1 LLCVAGGETY
11 YPLIKTHFITTRMR
25 REVLSA
31 LVVHLIRKEK
41 RWAISGGV
49 AALVGAACLI
59 PLMAETLNPPLR
71 PAPIHDTSTDTVNPP
86 AFEVLDET
94 RAGTSHT
101 RERGGPV
108 LAEAQAPG
116 LSQYC
121 IARNRP
127 FPRCSVSARMGGC
140 RRYRVGHCRLRCGSP
155 SVRGNRSHCR
165 FFTLR
170 VM

>member
-1 LLCVAGGETY
+1 MLCVAGGETY
-11 YPLIKTHFITTRMR
+11 YPLIETHFITTRMR

-59 PLMAETLNPPLR
+59 PLIAETLNPPLR
-71 PAPIHDTSTDTVNPP
+71 AAPIHDISTDTVNPP

-108 LAEAQAPG
+108 LAEAQAPAFPSMQRISAHWRLQKISG
-116 LSQYC
+116 RTLWPQMR
-121 IARNRP
+121 IA
-127 FPRCSVSARMGGC
+127 
-140 RRYRVGHCRLRCGSP
+140 VGSRQPLALPLFLLCG
-155 SVRGNRSHCR
+155 
-165 FFTLR
+165 
-170 VM
+170 

>member
-11 YPLIKTHFITTRMR
+11 YPLIETHFITTRMR

-59 PLMAETLNPPLR
+59 PLIAETLNPPLR
-71 PAPIHDTSTDTVNPP
+71 AAPIHDISTDTVNPP

-108 LAEAQAPG
+108 LAEAQAPAYPDIVSLETD
-116 LSQYC
+116 LSLDAAYQRALAVAED
-121 IARNRP
+121 I
-127 FPRCSVSARMGGC
+127 G
-140 RRYRVGHCRLRCGSP
+140 
-155 SVRGNRSHCR
+155 
-165 FFTLR
+165 
-170 VM
+170 

>member
-1 LLCVAGGETY
+1 VAGGETY
-11 YPLIKTHFITTRMR
+11 YPLIETHFITTRMR

-59 PLMAETLNPPLR
+59 PLIAETLNPPLR
-71 PAPIHDTSTDTVNPP
+71 AAPIHDISTDTVNPP

-108 LAEAQAPG
+108 LAEAQAPAYPDIVSLETD
-116 LSQYC
+116 LSLDAAYQRALAVAED
-121 IARNRP
+121 I
-127 FPRCSVSARMGGC
+127 G
-140 RRYRVGHCRLRCGSP
+140 
-155 SVRGNRSHCR
+155 
-165 FFTLR
+165 
-170 VM
+170 

>member
-1 LLCVAGGETY
+1 
-11 YPLIKTHFITTRMR
+11 M
-25 REVLSA
+25 SA

-59 PLMAETLNPPLR
+59 PLIAETLNPPLR
-71 PAPIHDTSTDTVNPP
+71 AAPIHDISTDTVNPP

-108 LAEAQAPG
+108 LAEAQAPAYPDIVSLETD
-116 LSQYC
+116 LSLDAAYQRALAVAED
-121 IARNRP
+121 I
-127 FPRCSVSARMGGC
+127 G
-140 RRYRVGHCRLRCGSP
+140 
-155 SVRGNRSHCR
+155 
-165 FFTLR
+165 
-170 VM
+170 

>member
-1 LLCVAGGETY
+1 MLCVAGGETY
-11 YPLIKTHFITTRMR
+11 YPLIETHFITTRMR

-59 PLMAETLNPPLR
+59 PLIAETLNPPLR
-71 PAPIHDTSTDTVNPP
+71 AAPIHDISTDTVNPP

-94 RAGTSHT
+94 PAGTSHT

-108 LAEAQAPG
+108 LAEAQAPAYPDIVSLETD
-116 LSQYC
+116 LSLDAAYQRALAVAED
-121 IARNRP
+121 I
-127 FPRCSVSARMGGC
+127 G
-140 RRYRVGHCRLRCGSP
+140 
-155 SVRGNRSHCR
+155 
-165 FFTLR
+165 
-170 VM
+170 

>member
-1 LLCVAGGETY
+1 MLCVAGGETY
-11 YPLIKTHFITTRMR
+11 YPLIETHFITTRMR

-49 AALVGAACLI
+49 AVLVGAACLI
-59 PLMAETLNPPLR
+59 PLIAETLNPPLR
-71 PAPIHDTSTDTVNPP
+71 AAPIHDISTDTVNPP

-108 LAEAQAPG
+108 LAEAQAPAYPDIVSLETD
-116 LSQYC
+116 LSLDAAYQRALAVAED
-121 IARNRP
+121 I
-127 FPRCSVSARMGGC
+127 G
-140 RRYRVGHCRLRCGSP
+140 
-155 SVRGNRSHCR
+155 
-165 FFTLR
+165 
-170 VM
+170 

>member
-1 LLCVAGGETY
+1 MLCVAGGETY
-11 YPLIKTHFITTRMR
+11 YPLIETHFITTRMR

-59 PLMAETLNPPLR
+59 PLIAETLNPPLR
-71 PAPIHDTSTDTVNPP
+71 AAPIHDISTDTVNPP

-108 LAEAQAPG
+108 LAEAQAPAYPDIVSLETD
-116 LSQYC
+116 LSLDAAYQRALAVAED
-121 IARNRP
+121 I
-127 FPRCSVSARMGGC
+127 G
-140 RRYRVGHCRLRCGSP
+140 
-155 SVRGNRSHCR
+155 
-165 FFTLR
+165 
-170 VM
+170 

>member
-1 LLCVAGGETY
+1 MLCVAGGETY
-11 YPLIKTHFITTRMR
+11 YPLIETHFITTRMR

-59 PLMAETLNPPLR
+59 PLIAETLNPPLR
-71 PAPIHDTSTDTVNPP
+71 AAPIHDISTDTVNPP

-101 RERGGPV
+101 RERGGPL
-108 LAEAQAPG
+108 LAEAQAPAYPDIVSLETD
-116 LSQYC
+116 LSLDAAYQRALAVAED
-121 IARNRP
+121 I
-127 FPRCSVSARMGGC
+127 G
-140 RRYRVGHCRLRCGSP
+140 
-155 SVRGNRSHCR
+155 
-165 FFTLR
+165 
-170 VM
+170 

>member
-1 LLCVAGGETY
+1 MLCVAGGETY
-11 YPLIKTHFITTRMR
+11 YPLIETHFITTRMR

-59 PLMAETLNPPLR
+59 PLIAETLTPPLR
-71 PAPIHDTSTDTVNPP
+71 AAPIHDISTDTVNPP

-108 LAEAQAPG
+108 LAEAQAPAYPDIVSLETD
-116 LSQYC
+116 LSLDAAYQRALAVAED
-121 IARNRP
+121 I
-127 FPRCSVSARMGGC
+127 G
-140 RRYRVGHCRLRCGSP
+140 
-155 SVRGNRSHCR
+155 
-165 FFTLR
+165 
-170 VM
+170 

>member
-11 YPLIKTHFITTRMR
+11 YPLIETHFITTRMR

-59 PLMAETLNPPLR
+59 PLIAETLNPPLR
-71 PAPIHDTSTDTVNPP
+71 AAPIHDISTDTVNPP

-101 RERGGPV
+101 RERGGPL
-108 LAEAQAPG
+108 LAEAQAPAYPDIVSLETD
-116 LSQYC
+116 LSLDAAYQRALAVAED
-121 IARNRP
+121 I
-127 FPRCSVSARMGGC
+127 G
-140 RRYRVGHCRLRCGSP
+140 
-155 SVRGNRSHCR
+155 
-165 FFTLR
+165 
-170 VM
+170 